1 VNTVPTIDPVEFVS
15 TIKPLIASNDARML
29 MQCLQER
36 WSATQI
42 AGLLDGENVDSRKV
56 AAMCLGLIGRKC
68 ALEPLRRALA
78 DSDACVHQMAEHAMW
93 SIWFKLG
100 TEEANSQLIRGT
112 MATERREFACA
123 CKHFSK
129 AIELD
134 PQFAEPFNQRAIVHY
149 LKEEFSESI
158 DDCRQAIKRMPCH
171 FGAWAGMGHC
181 HAHLGDFCQAIDCYA
196 QALDINPGL
205 DGIREAIAQLRC
217 SS

>member
-134 PQFAEPFNQRAIVHY
+134 PQFAEPFNQRAIVRY
-149 LKEEFSESI
+149 LQERYEESI
-158 DDCRQAIKRMPCH
+158 ADCRKAVRLMPCH
-171 FGAWAGMGHC
+171 FGAWAGMGHSFL
-181 HAHLGDFCQAIDCYA
+181 HLGQLNHARRAYER
-196 QALDINPGL
+196 ALAINPHL
-205 DGIREAIAQLRC
+205 DGVQQTLAELG
-217 SS
+217 SP